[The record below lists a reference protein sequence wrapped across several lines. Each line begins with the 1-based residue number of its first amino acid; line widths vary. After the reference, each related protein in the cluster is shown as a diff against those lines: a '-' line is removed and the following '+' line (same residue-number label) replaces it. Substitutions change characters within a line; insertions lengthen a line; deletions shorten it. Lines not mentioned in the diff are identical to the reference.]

1 MDQPLSRHLTRDLET
16 LHRNM
21 LLMCG
26 MAEEL
31 VHKSLAALQEP
42 DSAVSNELVA
52 EDDAIDDLDVRLEED
67 CLKILALYQP
77 VADDLRR
84 ITTVMKITGEL
95 ERVADLGV
103 NIAERAASL
112 ASGPEIVIP
121 DTLERMAGDAL
132 SMLHD
137 SINALVNLDSHLAR
151 RVCARDETVDEYN
164 RNIIVELT
172 ETMKRSPALIE
183 PMMHLFSVARHVER
197 VADHA
202 TNIAED
208 VIYLVEGEIVRHRP
222 EIGESPD
229 TEDV

>member
-1 MDQPLSRHLTRDLET
+1 
-16 LHRNM
+16 M

-31 VHKSLAALQEP
+31 VQKSLATVQDP
-42 DSAVSNELVA
+42 DTSLCLELAA
-52 EDDAIDDLDVRLEED
+52 EDDAIDDLDVRLEEE
-67 CLKILALYQP
+67 CLKMLALHHP

-84 ITTVMKITGEL
+84 ITAVLKITGEL

-112 ASGPEIVIP
+112 AAGREFAIP
-121 DTLERMAGDAL
+121 DGLEEMANVAL

-137 SINALVNLDSHLAR
+137 SIDALVQLDSKSAR
-151 RVCARDETVDEYN
+151 RICVRDDIVDQYN
-164 RNIIVELT
+164 RDIIDELT
-172 ETMKRSPALIE
+172 NVMKHNPEMID
-183 PMMHLFSVARHVER
+183 PMMHLFSICRHVER

-208 VIYLVEGEIVRHRP
+208 VIYLVEGEIVRHQS
-222 EIGESPD
+222 EIGQIPD
-229 TEDV
+229 EVG

>member
-1 MDQPLSRHLTRDLET
+1 MSRHLTRDLET

-31 VHKSLAALQEP
+31 VHRSLDALQEP
-42 DSAVSNELVA
+42 DPELCRQLV
-52 EDDAIDDLDVRLEED
+52 EQDDAIDDLDVRLEED

-84 ITTVMKITGEL
+84 ITTVLKITGEL

-103 NIAERAASL
+103 NIAERAASIG
-112 ASGPEIVIP
+112 AGPEIAIP
-121 DTLERMAGDAL
+121 DRMDRMAQEALQMLHNSIDAL
-132 SMLHD
+132 
-137 SINALVNLDSHLAR
+137 VKLDGDLAR
-151 RVCARDETVDEYN
+151 QVCVQDEIVDQYN
-164 RNIIVELT
+164 RDIISELT
-172 ETMKRSPALIE
+172 DTMKRSPLLIE
-183 PMMHLFSVARHVER
+183 PMMHLFSVARHIER

-208 VIYLVEGEIVRHRP
+208 VIYLVEGEIVRHQP
-222 EIGESPD
+222 EIGEPSGD
-229 TEDV
+229 AE

>member
-1 MDQPLSRHLTRDLET
+1 MSRHLTRDLET

-42 DSAVSNELVA
+42 DSAVCHDLVTQ
-52 EDDAIDDLDVRLEED
+52 DDAIDDLDVRLEED

-84 ITTVMKITGEL
+84 ITTVLKITGEL

-112 ASGPEIVIP
+112 ASGPVVTIP
-121 DTLERMAGDAL
+121 ETLERMAGEAL

-137 SINALVNLDSHLAR
+137 SIDALVQLDSHLAR
-151 RVCARDETVDEYN
+151 RVCTRDETVDEYN
-164 RNIIVELT
+164 RNIIQELT
-172 ETMKRSPALIE
+172 ETMKRTPDLIE
-183 PMMHLFSVARHVER
+183 PMMHLFSVSRHVER

-229 TEDV
+229 SDDA